1 MPLYIGEW
9 NNVKRVATINEEGKK
24 IWQIEANQSNISQAD
39 ANMIVEKFKGI
50 GIWGMAYWEWSFVI
64 NETPNFNLVDIMYD
78 KATGAGKI
86 QPTKYFEIMTKA
98 YQDVYYQPSERVFPT
113 DSKPSPP

>member
-1 MPLYIGEW
+1 
-9 NNVKRVATINEEGKK
+9 
-24 IWQIEANQSNISQAD
+24 
-39 ANMIVEKFKGI
+39 
-50 GIWGMAYWEWSFVI
+50 VI
-64 NETPNFNLVDIMYD
+64 NETPNFNLVDIIYD

-113 DSKPSPP
+113 DSKPSSP